1 MQWAMLLLVHPC
13 SPLLLHNLAPWYHA
27 ALLNIMILDKWHP
40 LMKENLP
47 MTLIMNHN
55 NDSLLLVLQVLIMYS
70 HMIVTVLAMLVVFNL
85 MMVVLDAS
93 NCPYLLFPVTVDL
106 TIIWSGRC
114 AWIRFL
120 LLIITPRR
128 RDFNLLLLNSPV
140 MC

>member
-1 MQWAMLLLVHPC
+1 MQWAMLQPVHPC
-13 SPLLLHNLAPWYHA
+13 SPLLLHNLATWYNA
-27 ALLNIMILDKWHP
+27 VLLDIMVLDKWHP
-40 LMKENLP
+40 LMKETLP
-47 MTLIMNHN
+47 MMLITHHN
-55 NDSLLLVLQVLIMYS
+55 NDHLLLVLQVLLVYS
-70 HMIVTVLAMLVVFNL
+70 HMIVTVLAMLVVFHL

-106 TIIWSGRC
+106 KIIWSGRC

-120 LLIITPRR
+120 LLIITLRR

>member
-1 MQWAMLLLVHPC
+1 MLQPVHPC
-13 SPLLLHNLAPWYHA
+13 SPLLLHTLATWFHA
-27 ALLNIMILDKWHP
+27 ALLKFMIIDPWHP
-40 LMKENLP
+40 LMKENVP

-55 NDSLLLVLQVLIMYS
+55 NDSLLLGLQVLIVYS

-93 NCPYLLFPVTVDL
+93 NCPYHLFLVTADL

-128 RDFNLLLLNSPV
+128 RDFNLLLLNSAV